1 MRKLI
6 LRIYVWFFWKHF
18 LCGLKSVLGH
28 KTIASAIREKNELE
42 NRIRTANLLEPNE
55 PISWGNSGNTDR
67 AVFAKYI
74 TLRHFCKIGEMLAY
88 FRNVD
93 RKRIHKQKD
102 G

>member
-28 KTIASAIREKNELE
+28 KTIASAIREKSELE
-42 NRIRTANLLEPNE
+42 NQIRIDNLLEQNE
-55 PISWGNSGNTDR
+55 SISWSNSENTDR
-67 AVFAKYI
+67 VIFAKYI
-74 TLRHFCKIGEMLAY
+74 TLRHFCKIGEMLVY
-88 FRNVD
+88 FKNVD
-93 RKRIHKQKD
+93 RKRIYKQKD

>member
-18 LCGLKSVLGH
+18 LCGLRSVLGH
-28 KTIASAIREKNELE
+28 KTIASAIREMKELE
-42 NRIRTANLLEPNE
+42 CRIREENLLELNE
-55 PISWGNSGNTDR
+55 SISWNNSENTDR
-67 AVFAKYI
+67 VIFAKYI

-93 RKRIHKQKD
+93 KKRIYMQKD